1 MLTATAAAVV
11 FSQQENK
18 GHFVPETSVGKKK
31 EKKKSCCLSLLCL
44 DKNIEVFLF
53 TLFLEPF
60 HALYSQSLFI
70 CRL

>member
-1 MLTATAAAVV
+1 MLTATAAAEV
-11 FSQQENK
+11 FSQK
-18 GHFVPETSVGKKK
+18 ETRDILSQRLLL
-31 EKKKSCCLSLLCL
+31 EKKVVVSLCYAKTLL
-44 DKNIEVFLF
+44 HKNIEVFLF

>member
-1 MLTATAAAVV
+1 MLTATAAAEV
-11 FSQQENK
+11 FSQKENK

-31 EKKKSCCLSLLCL
+31 VVVSLCYAETLL
-44 DKNIEVFLF
+44 HKNIEVFLF

>member
-1 MLTATAAAVV
+1 MQTATAAAVV

-18 GHFVPETSVGKKK
+18 GHFVPETSV
-31 EKKKSCCLSLLCL
+31 EKKKVVVSLCYAKTVLH
-44 DKNIEVFLF
+44 KNIEVFLF